1 MLSGITDD
9 QIPENGRRPG
19 HRRPDQLVIRSAGD
33 AGGRSYEELYVEH
46 APVAQ
51 RIALSMVPRDVAD
64 NIVAEAFARVLGAI
78 RAGGGPGIAFRA
90 YLLTAVRNTANDWLR
105 ASRRTT
111 AIGDVEQDLEER
123 VPEEN
128 MGVARLS
135 RGPEAETEA
144 RAEARLVAK
153 AFGHLPARWR
163 AVLWQLEVEGKAP
176 AAVAPMFGL
185 SANGVSALAVRA
197 REGLRQAYLQEH
209 IGRTMPASCRSYAEA
224 LGADTR
230 GRLSRRRRT
239 AVHEHL
245 EQCTGCHALA
255 NELTEINSRL
265 GAILTPAALAGA
277 AAALASGGH
286 RTLSVQA
293 GAGLRGSLIARGG
306 PRIKGGAGLKGGVA
320 HEGSRAWL
328 SGHLR
333 LLRLH
338 PVTVTAGTAA
348 GLAVVGGMV
357 FAVSV
362 TAAGPGTAPN
372 AAGRPAVSAAALSSP
387 RPSAHVSVPG
397 RSDALGSAPALAPV
411 IGVTGNACP
420 SPGNTASGA
429 CRGLSSAGTATPSQ
443 AALADGGV
451 AGTRPASSAAPGSA
465 GSPATSPARPIR
477 TITSG
482 VGGALGSTASGAG
495 QVVSGLGQ
503 AVSGGTQAVGAA
515 VGSATSTLGD
525 AASRTTQKL
534 AAGLSSTGLSGV
546 GSVGSAVTNVGGAV
560 GSTVQGAG
568 STVGG
573 VTGSVGGVV
582 GNTGQTVG
590 GLLGGN
596 S

>member
-1 MLSGITDD
+1 VLSGIADD
-9 QIPENGRRPG
+9 QIPEGGRRPG
-19 HRRPDQLVIRSAGD
+19 RRRPDQLAIRPAGD

-64 NIVAEAFARVLGAI
+64 DIVAEAFTRVLGAI

-111 AIGDVEQDLEER
+111 AIGDVEQDLEEP
-123 VPEEN
+123 VPEDN

-209 IGRTMPASCRSYAEA
+209 IGSNIPAACRSYAEA

-255 NELTEINSRL
+255 NELTEVNSRL

-286 RTLSVQA
+286 GTLGVQA
-293 GAGLRGSLIARGG
+293 GAGL
-306 PRIKGGAGLKGGVA
+306 KGGAA
-320 HEGSRAWL
+320 REGSRAWL

-338 PVTVTAGTAA
+338 PVTVAAGAAA
-348 GLAVVGGMV
+348 GLAAVGGMV

-362 TAAGPGTAPN
+362 TPAGPGTAPK
-372 AAGRPAVSAAALSSP
+372 AARPAVSAAALSSSG
-387 RPSAHVSVPG
+387 PSAHVSVPG
-397 RSDALGSAPALAPV
+397 SDALGSAPAPAPV
-411 IGVTGNACP
+411 SGVTGSACP
-420 SPGNTASGA
+420 SPGSTASGA
-429 CRGLSSAGTATPSQ
+429 CRGLSSAGTATPGTG
-443 AALADGGV
+443 ALAGGA
-451 AGTRPASSAAPGSA
+451 AGTGATGAAGAAGGAAPGST
-465 GSPATSPARPIR
+465 GSPATSPAGPIR

-482 VGGALGSTASGAG
+482 VGSALGSTVSGAG

-503 AVSGGTQAVGAA
+503 AVSGGTEAVGTE
-515 VGSATSTLGD
+515 VGSATSTLGN
-525 AASRTTQKL
+525 AVSGTTQKL
-534 AAGLSSTGLSGV
+534 AGGLSGT
-546 GSVGSAVTNVGGAV
+546 GPSGVGSAVTNVGGAV

-582 GNTGQTVG
+582 GNAGQTVG
-590 GLLGGN
+590 GLLGGK

>member
-1 MLSGITDD
+1 M
-9 QIPENGRRPG
+9 
-19 HRRPDQLVIRSAGD
+19 
-33 AGGRSYEELYVEH
+33 EH

-209 IGRTMPASCRSYAEA
+209 IGRNIPASCRSYAEA

-286 RTLSVQA
+286 GTLSVQA
-293 GAGLRGSLIARGG
+293 GAGLKGSLIARGG
-306 PRIKGGAGLKGGVA
+306 TRIKGGAGLKGGAA

-338 PVTVTAGTAA
+338 PVTVTAGAAA

-362 TAAGPGTAPN
+362 TAAGPGSRAERRR
-372 AAGRPAVSAAALSSP
+372 AAGRVRGCAVVDGTVGARQRARRLRRARFGSGAGSGHRGDGQRVPQPGQHGQRRLP
-387 RPSAHVSVPG
+387 RPEQCRDSHTRPRGRWLTAAQPG
-397 RSDALGSAPALAPV
+397 RG
-411 IGVTGNACP
+411 
-420 SPGNTASGA
+420 
-429 CRGLSSAGTATPSQ
+429 RQ
-443 AALADGGV
+443 AV
-451 AGTRPASSAAPGSA
+451 AAPGST
-465 GSPATSPARPIR
+465 GSPATSPAGPIR

-482 VGGALGSTASGAG
+482 VGGALGSTVSGAG

-515 VGSATSTLGD
+515 VGSATSTLGN
-525 AASRTTQKL
+525 AVSGTTQKL
-534 AAGLSSTGLSGV
+534 AAGLSSTGLSG
-546 GSVGSAVTNVGGAV
+546 VGSAVTNVGGAV

-582 GNTGQTVG
+582 GNAGQTVG

>member
-64 NIVAEAFARVLGAI
+64 DIVAEAFARVLGAI

-176 AAVAPMFGL
+176 AAVAPMFRL

-209 IGRTMPASCRSYAEA
+209 IGRNIPASCRSYAEA

-286 RTLSVQA
+286 GTLSFQA
-293 GAGLRGSLIARGG
+293 GAGLKGSLIARGG
-306 PRIKGGAGLKGGVA
+306 PWIKGGAGLKGGAA

-338 PVTVTAGTAA
+338 PVTVTAGAAA

-362 TAAGPGTAPN
+362 TSAGPGTAPN
-372 AAGRPAVSAAALSSP
+372 GAARPAVSAAALSSTG
-387 RPSAHVSVPG
+387 PSAHVSVPG
-397 RSDALGSAPALAPV
+397 GSDALGSAPALAPV

-429 CRGLSSAGTATPSQ
+429 CRGLSSAGTATPGQ
-443 AALADGGV
+443 GALADGGA
-451 AGTRPASSAAPGSA
+451 AGTGPAGSAAPGSA
-465 GSPATSPARPIR
+465 GSPATRPAGPIR

-482 VGGALGSTASGAG
+482 VGGALGSTVSGAG

-503 AVSGGTQAVGAA
+503 AVSGGTQAVGAT
-515 VGSATSTLGD
+515 VGSATSTLGN
-525 AASRTTQKL
+525 AVSGTTQKL

-546 GSVGSAVTNVGGAV
+546 GSAMTNVGGAV

-573 VTGSVGGVV
+573 VTGSAGGVV
-582 GNTGQTVG
+582 GNAGQTVG
-590 GLLGGN
+590 GLLGGK